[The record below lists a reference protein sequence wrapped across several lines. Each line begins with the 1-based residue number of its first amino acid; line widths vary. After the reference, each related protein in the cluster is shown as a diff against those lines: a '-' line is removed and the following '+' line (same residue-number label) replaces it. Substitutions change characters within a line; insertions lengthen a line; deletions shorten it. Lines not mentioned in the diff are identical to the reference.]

1 MGAEKQIDTGE
12 EDYSILNFSPQTQH
26 QRLSTLLDPQNL
38 TNKKYGYLN
47 PKCEQIQ
54 IKCKRPDLDIEKQKN
69 LNEKSPPTTLQ
80 PSVTH

>member
-47 PKCEQIQ
+47 QSVSKFRSNARDPIW
-54 IKCKRPDLDIEKQKN
+54 DIEKQKN

-80 PSVTH
+80 PSVIH

>member
-38 TNKKYGYLN
+38 TNKKVWV
-47 PKCEQIQ
+47 
-54 IKCKRPDLDIEKQKN
+54 
-69 LNEKSPPTTLQ
+69 S
-80 PSVTH
+80 

>member
-12 EDYSILNFSPQTQH
+12 EDYSILNFLPQTQH
-26 QRLSTLLDPQNL
+26 QRLSTLLDQQNL

-47 PKCEQIQ
+47 RSVSKFRSNARDPIW
-54 IKCKRPDLDIEKQKN
+54 DIEKQKN

-80 PSVTH
+80 PSVIH

>member
-47 PKCEQIQ
+47 QSVSKFRSNA
-54 IKCKRPDLDIEKQKN
+54 RPDLGHRKT
-69 LNEKSPPTTLQ
+69 EKSQ
-80 PSVTH
+80 